1 MNYMVGNTVR
11 LLVVFRDAFGV
22 ATDPATV
29 ILAIKQ
35 PNASFENAN
44 YPGTITRKAFGEYQ
58 YDFVATQPGTHY
70 YQWKGN
76 ATTQIISE
84 GTFDISELST
94 IITAGIPELDDCKIA
109 TRSKAFIVPQG
120 MTATLEHTFRD
131 RKGNPMD
138 LSSIFPEIVVVAD
151 SASLSAT
158 PTGYGKLRA
167 KEAMASGPSDTVN
180 PNWEI
185 TVTSPDPAN
194 GILQAILPANLV
206 ENSGLYRIS
215 WGVFSSTDKLL
226 GVDDSFVLVERSLFP
241 SDTQTLF
248 ADFGPPTIKEIRQQI
263 MDSSASENI
272 LLDDV
277 EFSDDQI
284 LHAMTKPVEDWN
296 LMSPPIS
303 TAYHTTR
310 SFPYREPWL
319 RAIAGHLHVMSANH
333 YRRNRLAHQAG
344 GVAIDDKNKER
355 EYMAE
360 GQRLLQ
366 EYAVWCQTK
375 KIEINTKLIYGI
387 QESSYTIRYGW

>member
-1 MNYMVGNTVR
+1 
-11 LLVVFRDAFGV
+11 
-22 ATDPATV
+22 
-29 ILAIKQ
+29 
-35 PNASFENAN
+35 
-44 YPGTITRKAFGEYQ
+44 
-58 YDFVATQPGTHY
+58 
-70 YQWKGN
+70 
-76 ATTQIISE
+76 
-84 GTFDISELST
+84 
-94 IITAGIPELDDCKIA
+94 
-109 TRSKAFIVPQG
+109 
-120 MTATLEHTFRD
+120 
-131 RKGNPMD
+131 
-138 LSSIFPEIVVVAD
+138 
-151 SASLSAT
+151 
-158 PTGYGKLRA
+158 
-167 KEAMASGPSDTVN
+167 MASGQSDSVN
-180 PNWEI
+180 PNWEL
-185 TVTSPDPAN
+185 TVTSPDPVN
-194 GILQAILPANLV
+194 GVLQAVLPANLV

-215 WGVFSSTDKLL
+215 WGVFSSKDKLL

-303 TAYHTTR
+303 SAYHTTR